1 MTSVLVNS
9 GYGEPPRK
17 KNTDLRINENKLE
30 RCGRL
35 LSVDMRT
42 LHHPLQRK
50 IKNGKGCESCSGQK
64 LRRFIDS

>member
-42 LHHPLQRK
+42 LHHPITTQNQKAVRD
-50 IKNGKGCESCSGQK
+50 KN
-64 LRRFIDS
+64 